1 MAASAQSRRGLRP
14 DRGNGSAAARPAAT
28 PALLSEAFRPLVWQ
42 RPAEASGLAALLADP
57 EFGPGATTDAGMG
70 AGAGVSQYRHV
81 YSWGA
86 FQCTGDG

>member
-1 MAASAQSRRGLRP
+1 M
-14 DRGNGSAAARPAAT
+14 
-28 PALLSEAFRPLVWQ
+28 WQ